1 LVPLSFFPWATQLEL
16 GFDGGHTVIFVTV
29 GTSDFDQLV
38 ERIDELAPF
47 LHDQVLVQIGN
58 GKYIPRNCE
67 YFRFAPSLA
76 PYYDEADVVVAH
88 GGLGTTMEVLEKGKK
103 LICVENTTCIDDH
116 QTDIL
121 GVLAGE
127 GYLIWCRDLD
137 ELPSLLERAPAMN
150 PRSYV
155 PPPCRIAEVIQDF
168 LRKLE

>member
-1 LVPLSFFPWATQLEL
+1 
-16 GFDGGHTVIFVTV
+16 VIFVTV

-38 ERIDELAPF
+38 KRIDKMAPF
-47 LHDQVLVQIGN
+47 LHGQVLVQIGN

-76 PYYDEADVVVAH
+76 SYYDKADVVVAH
-88 GGLGTTMEVLEKGKK
+88 GGLGTTMEVLQKGKK
-103 LICVENTTCIDDH
+103 LISVQNTTCIDDH

-121 GVLAGE
+121 GVLARE

-150 PRSYV
+150 LRPYF
-155 PPPCRIAEVIQDF
+155 PPSCRIAEVIRDF
-168 LRKLE
+168 LRHLE

>member
-1 LVPLSFFPWATQLEL
+1 M
-16 GFDGGHTVIFVTV
+16 IFVTV

-47 LHDQVLVQIGN
+47 LRDQVVVQIGN

-67 YFRFAPSLA
+67 HFRFAPSLD
-76 PYYDEADVVVAH
+76 PYYDKADVVVAH
-88 GGLGTTMEVLEKGKK
+88 GGLATTMEVLEKGKK
-103 LICVENTTCIDDH
+103 LISVENTTCIDDH

-121 GVLAGE
+121 GVLARE

-137 ELPSLLERAPAMN
+137 ELPSLLGRVPDVN
-150 PRSYV
+150 LRSYV
-155 PPPCRIAEVIQDF
+155 APPCRIAEAIKDF